1 MRSCIPAKQPSLN
14 DNGKQSSL
22 RKRWTD
28 SRIAASVRDAGE
40 QSYAYGFKAEEAAD
54 KDVLGPPSKEM
65 GLHILLN
72 LS

>member
-1 MRSCIPAKQPSLN
+1 V
-14 DNGKQSSL
+14 
-22 RKRWTD
+22 RK
-28 SRIAASVRDAGE
+28 AGE

-54 KDVLGPPSKEM
+54 RDVFGPPSTEI